1 MKVVII
7 GSGNVANILG
17 RLMIQHNINIVQV
30 MSRNMEHAK
39 ILAEELNSNFTD
51 LNGLVDITADLYLLA
66 ISDAALTE
74 SLLYLNVNGKP
85 ILHTAGAVSKDV
97 LKQISPNYGVFYPL
111 QSLRKEMK
119 IIPPIPIMIDASNVA
134 TMELI
139 REMAS
144 KISDSVQIANDETR
158 QKIHVAAVFANNFTN
173 HLYSLAEVF
182 CNKEGI
188 DFNLLKPLILET
200 ANKVT
205 EASPG
210 TVQTGPAIRKDLIT
224 IEKNLNLLSEYPEMK
239 SLYIKITD
247 SIMNLYR

>member
-7 GSGNVANILG
+7 GSGNVATILG

-39 ILAEELNSNFTD
+39 ILAEELNSNYTD

-66 ISDAALTE
+66 ISDAALIE
-74 SLLYLNVNGKP
+74 SLLYLNIHDKP
-85 ILHTAGAVSKDV
+85 VIHTAGAVSKDV
-97 LKQISPNYGVFYPL
+97 LKVLSPNYGVFYPL

-119 IIPPIPIMIDASNVA
+119 IIPPIPILIDASNVT

-173 HLYSLAEVF
+173 HLYALAEDF
-182 CNKEGI
+182 CKREEI

-200 ANKVT
+200 ANKIT
-205 EASPG
+205 ETSPG

-224 IEKNLNLLSEYPEMK
+224 IEKNLNLLSEYPELK